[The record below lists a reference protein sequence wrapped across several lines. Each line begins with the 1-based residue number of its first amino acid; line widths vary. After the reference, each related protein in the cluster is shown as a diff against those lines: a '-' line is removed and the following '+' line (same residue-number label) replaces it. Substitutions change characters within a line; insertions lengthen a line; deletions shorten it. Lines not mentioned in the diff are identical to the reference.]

1 MFNICIAIPVK
12 KGDFKEF
19 EVVLKQVLN
28 LKPNLIEF
36 RFDYIDEIAKISPD
50 FLRNILNLTKP
61 DVRSIF
67 TFRDSS
73 EGGQYEQF
81 LPREEQT
88 RVVNLLIEARPEY
101 VDIEMKS
108 DMDSL
113 REIIKTASEND
124 VRLIF
129 SYHDFEKTPSF
140 DETNGILERFK
151 DKLLDNHLIDFIS
164 FKQVI
169 FKLIFTAQ
177 KFEDNLVPMKLC
189 ENFTKREKDQGI
201 ISFCMGEV
209 GIFSRVSCVKVGS
222 FLTFASFEDVTAP
235 GQIKIELMREVH
247 KYLFG
252 N

>member
-1 MFNICIAIPVK
+1 MFDICVTIPVR
-12 KGDFKEF
+12 KGDFKDF
-19 EVVLKQVLN
+19 EVILKQVLN

-36 RFDYIDEIAKISPD
+36 RFDYIDEITKITPD
-50 FLRNILNLTKP
+50 FLENILKLTKP
-61 DVRSIF
+61 NILSIF

-73 EGGQYEQF
+73 EGGQYDQF

-88 RVVNLLIEARPEY
+88 RVINLLIEAQPEY

-113 REIIKTASEND
+113 REIIKMASDNE
-124 VRLIF
+124 VKLIF
-129 SYHDFEKTPSF
+129 SYHDFEKTPSY
-140 DETNGILERFK
+140 DLTSGILERFK

-189 ENFTKREKDQGI
+189 EDFTKREKDQGI
-201 ISFCMGEV
+201 ISFCMGEQ
-209 GIFSRVSCVKVGS
+209 GIFSRVSSVKVGS
-222 FLTFASFEDVTAP
+222 FLTFASFEDATAP
-235 GQIKIELMREVH
+235 GQIKIELMRELH
-247 KYLFG
+247 KLLFD